1 MSVKVLL
8 VEDEELVGTMVRMN
22 LEGEGYQVSWVRD
35 GEDGLAAGLR
45 EQFDLILLD
54 IALPGRDGLE
64 LLGEL
69 RSGGVTTPVLMLTAR
84 TEVKVRVEAL
94 DLGAD
99 DYLPKPFDVSELLAR
114 VRALVRRS
122 QSERELPSDRIIRF
136 GESYEINLD
145 TREAVTNDGLL
156 TLSEKESALMRMLV
170 SFQGQPLPRADM
182 IEEVW
187 GMDKF
192 PTGRT
197 VDNFILRLRRWFEE
211 EPERPRHILTVRG
224 VGYRFVP

>member
-1 MSVKVLL
+1 MSIKVLV

-22 LEGEGYQVSWVRD
+22 LEGEGYQVSWARD

-54 IALPGRDGLE
+54 IALPGRNGLE
-64 LLGEL
+64 LLGDL
-69 RSGGVTTPVLMLTAR
+69 RAGGVTTPVLMLTAR
-84 TEVKVRVEAL
+84 TDVNVKVEAL
-94 DLGAD
+94 DQGAD
-99 DYLPKPFDVSELLAR
+99 DYLAKPFDVSELLAR

-122 QSERELPSDRIIRF
+122 QAERELPSDRIIRF

-145 TREAVTNDGLL
+145 TREARSNDGLV
-156 TLSEKESALMRMLV
+156 TLSEKEAALMRMLV
-170 SFQGQPLPRADM
+170 SFQGQPIPRADM
-182 IEEVW
+182 IEEIW

-197 VDNFILRLRRWFEE
+197 VDNFILRLRRLFES
-211 EPERPRHILTVRG
+211 EPERPHHILTVRG

>member
-1 MSVKVLL
+1 VNSKVLL

-22 LEGEGYQVSWVRD
+22 LEGDGFQVSWTRD
-35 GEDGLAAGLR
+35 GEEGLAAGLR

-54 IALPGRDGLE
+54 ISLPGRDGLE
-64 LLGEL
+64 VLDAL
-69 RSGGVTTPVLMLTAR
+69 RRAGVTTPVLMLTAR
-84 TEVKVRVEAL
+84 TETRVKVEAL
-94 DLGAD
+94 DQGAD
-99 DYLPKPFDVSELLAR
+99 DYLAKPFDVSELLAR

-122 QSERELPSDRIIRF
+122 QAERELPSDRMIRI
-136 GESYEINLD
+136 GETFEINLD
-145 TREAVTNDGLL
+145 TREARTNEGMIV
-156 TLSEKESALMRMLV
+156 LSEKEAALMRMLV
-170 SFQGQPLPRADM
+170 RFQGQPIPRADM

-197 VDNFILRLRRWFEE
+197 VDNFILRLRRWFEA

>member
-1 MSVKVLL
+1 MSIKVLV

-22 LEGEGYQVSWVRD
+22 LEGEGYQVSWARD

-54 IALPGRDGLE
+54 IALPGRQGLE
-64 LLGEL
+64 LLADL
-69 RSGGVTTPVLMLTAR
+69 RGGGVTTPVLMLTAR
-84 TEVKVRVEAL
+84 TEVNLKVQAL
-94 DLGAD
+94 DQGAD
-99 DYLPKPFDVSELLAR
+99 DYLAKPFDVSELLAR

-122 QSERELPSDRIIRF
+122 QAERELPSDRIIRF

-145 TREAVTNDGLL
+145 TREARTNEGLVI
-156 TLSEKESALMRMLV
+156 LSEKEAALMRMLV
-170 SFQGQPLPRADM
+170 SFQGQPIPRADM

-197 VDNFILRLRRWFEE
+197 VDNFILRLRRLFETE
-211 EPERPRHILTVRG
+211 SERPQHLLTVRG

>member
-1 MSVKVLL
+1 VNVKVLL

-22 LEGEGYQVSWVRD
+22 LEGEGYHVNWARD
-35 GEDGLAAGLR
+35 GEEGLAAGLR
-45 EQFDLILLD
+45 EQFDLIMLD

-64 LLGEL
+64 LLSEL
-69 RSGGVTTPVLMLTAR
+69 RSGGVSTPVLMLTAR
-84 TEVKVRVEAL
+84 TEVNVKVQAL
-94 DLGAD
+94 DKGAD
-99 DYLPKPFDVSELLAR
+99 DYLAKPFDVTELLAR

-122 QSERELPSDRIIRF
+122 QSERELPSDQIIRF
-136 GESYEINLD
+136 GDRYEINLD
-145 TREAVTNDGLL
+145 TREAVTNDGTLV
-156 TLSEKESALMRMLV
+156 LSEKEAALMRLMV
-170 SFQGQPLPRADM
+170 RFQGQPIPRADM

-197 VDNFILRLRRWFEE
+197 VDNFILRLRRWFES
-211 EPERPRHILTVRG
+211 EPEKPRHILTVRG

>member
-22 LEGEGYQVSWVRD
+22 LEGEGFQVSWVRD
-35 GEDGLAAGLR
+35 GEDGLAAGMR

-54 IALPGRDGLE
+54 IALPGRNGLE
-64 LLGEL
+64 LLADL
-69 RSGGVTTPVLMLTAR
+69 RGAGVSTPVLMLTAR
-84 TEVKVRVEAL
+84 TEVKVKVEAL
-94 DLGAD
+94 DRGAD
-99 DYLPKPFDVSELLAR
+99 DYLAKPFDVSELLAR

-136 GESYEINLD
+136 GEQYEINLD
-145 TREAVTNDGLL
+145 TREARTNEGLV
-156 TLSEKESALMRMLV
+156 TLSEKEAALMRMLV

-197 VDNFILRLRRWFEE
+197 VDNFILRLRRWFEV

>member
-22 LEGEGYQVSWVRD
+22 LEGEGFLVSWARD
-35 GEDGLAAGLR
+35 GEAGLTAGLG

-54 IALPGRDGLE
+54 IALPGRDGLS
-64 LLGEL
+64 LLGDL
-69 RSGGVTTPVLMLTAR
+69 RRGGVSTPVLMLTAR
-84 TEVKVRVEAL
+84 TEVKTKVEAL
-94 DLGAD
+94 DQGAD
-99 DYLPKPFDVSELLAR
+99 DYLAKPFDVTELLAR

-122 QSERELPSDRIIRF
+122 QAERELPSDSIIRF
-136 GESYEINLD
+136 GEGYEINLD
-145 TREAVTNDGLL
+145 TREAVTNDG
-156 TLSEKESALMRMLV
+156 TMILSEKEAALMRMLV
-170 SFQGQPLPRADM
+170 RFQGQPIPRADM

-197 VDNFILRLRRWFEE
+197 VDNFILRLRRWFEK
-211 EPERPRHILTVRG
+211 EPEKPRHILTVRG

>member
-1 MSVKVLL
+1 MSSKVLL

-22 LEGEGYQVSWVRD
+22 LEGEGFQVSWARD
-35 GEDGLAAGLR
+35 GEEGLAAGLR

-54 IALPGRDGLE
+54 ISLPGRDGLE
-64 LLGEL
+64 LLDDL
-69 RSGGVTTPVLMLTAR
+69 RQGGVTTPVLMLTAR
-84 TEVKVRVEAL
+84 TEVKVKVEAL
-94 DLGAD
+94 NQGAD
-99 DYLPKPFDVSELLAR
+99 DYLAKPFDVSELLAR

-122 QSERELPSDRIIRF
+122 QAERELPSDRIIRF
-136 GESYEINLD
+136 GDRYEINLD
-145 TREAVTNDGLL
+145 TREARTNDGEIV
-156 TLSEKESALMRMLV
+156 LSEKEAALMRMLV
-170 SFQGQPLPRADM
+170 RFQGQPIPRADM

-197 VDNFILRLRRWFEE
+197 VDNFILRLRRWFES
-211 EPERPRHILTVRG
+211 EPERPCHILTVRG

>member
-1 MSVKVLL
+1 VSVKVLL